1 MVLIRR
7 HPFNQVRRIERG
19 TDRFWRGLGVGEAV
33 EGWAL
38 PLDVTHEGDNVVV
51 QASLPGVKPED
62 IDVTVEDGVLSIK
75 AETGAESEE
84 SNGGYLLRERRTG
97 KFLRSLRLPDSV
109 DADQAEPKYEN
120 GVLTVTFP
128 KIEAKKAKRLEIK
141 TG

>member
-1 MVLIRR
+1 MEQGM
-7 HPFNQVRRIERG
+7 N
-19 TDRFWRGLGVGEAV
+19 RFWRGLGVGEEV

-38 PLDVTHEGDNVVV
+38 PLDVVHEGDNVVV

-62 IDVTVEDGVLSIK
+62 IEITVEDGVLSIK
-75 AETGAESEE
+75 GDTQTESEE
-84 SNGGYLLRERRTG
+84 STGGYLLRERRTG
-97 KFLRSLRLPDSV
+97 KFRRSLRLPDSV

-141 TG
+141 SG